1 MQKRFVVFNVFLL
14 VIAVAALITVGVVML
29 TSTGA
34 YAQDN
39 KGDPNFYFSRQLMWL
54 CIGAGAGVLAALI
67 DYRWM
72 EKRWWILYVI
82 AAALL
87 AITLVPH
94 IGKKIN
100 GSRRWLGVGGFTL
113 QPSEFAKLAV
123 LVTLAWWYSREKMQ
137 PREFLRGFVYPLGLV
152 LVLVGLIVPE
162 VDLGTSTLLLC
173 TTMVLMFVAGA
184 RAPFLALSAAMVVG
198 ALALAIWLM
207 PQRLDRLMAFLHP
220 DDPRYAKEV
229 YQQAHGLLAFGSGGF
244 SGLGLGNGRE
254 KHSYLPYAHT
264 DFILPAAGEELG
276 LVCTLLIVLC
286 FLIMLVSGT
295 VIALRAS
302 DRFGRLLGVGIVMLL
317 ALQAAMNMG
326 VTTMLLPNKGL
337 PLPFISY
344 GGSSLAFCLVSIGI
358 LVSIYRRGF
367 GERPDPE
374 GVQFDVKIRRRNTP
388 RI

>member
-82 AAALL
+82 AAGLL

-123 LVTLAWWYSREKMQ
+123 LVTLAWWYSRENMQ
-137 PREFLRGFVYPLGLV
+137 PREFLRGFAYPLAIV
-152 LVLVGLIVPE
+152 LFIVALIAPE
-162 VDLGTSTLLLC
+162 IDLGTSTLLLC
-173 TTMVLMFVAGA
+173 TTLMVMFVAGT
-184 RAPFLALSAAMVVG
+184 RLPYLGMLAVAGVS
-198 ALALAIWLM
+198 ALALAI
-207 PQRLDRLMAFLHP
+207 RLLPERTGRFLAFLDP
-220 DDPRYAKEV
+220 DKYPTEA
-229 YQQAHGLLAFGSGGF
+229 YQQVHGLTAFGSGGVM
-244 SGLGLGNGRE
+244 GLGLGNGRE
-254 KHSYLPYAHT
+254 KFSYLPFAHT
-264 DFILPAAGEELG
+264 DFILPVVGEELG
-276 LVCTLLIVLC
+276 LVCTLTVVLC
-286 FLIMLVSGT
+286 FLVVLVSGT
-295 VIALRAS
+295 VIAMRAS
-302 DRFGRLLGVGIVMLL
+302 DRFGRLLGAGIVMLI
-317 ALQAAMNMG
+317 AIQAAMNIG

-374 GVQFDVKIRRRNTP
+374 GLQFNVKFRKRKTP

>member
-1 MQKRFVVFNVFLL
+1 MQKRFVFLNVFLL
-14 VIAVAALITVGVVML
+14 VIAVAALTTVGVVML

-39 KGDPNFYFSRQLMWL
+39 KGDPTYYLTHQLTWL
-54 CIGAGAGVLAALI
+54 GVGVVMCLAAALI

-72 EKRWWILYVI
+72 EKRWWLFYAG
-82 AAALL
+82 AAVLL
-87 AITLVPH
+87 ACCFVP
-94 IGKKIN
+94 GLGRRIN
-100 GSRRWLGVGGFTL
+100 GSRRWIGAAGQTL

-123 LVTLAWWYSREKMQ
+123 LVTLAWWYSRKEMQ
-137 PREFLRGFVYPLGLV
+137 PREFLRGFVYPLAIV
-152 LVLVGLIVPE
+152 MVIVALIVPE

-184 RAPFLALSAAMVVG
+184 RIPYLGISAGIGIG

-207 PQRLDRLMAFLHP
+207 PQRTDRFLAFLHP
-220 DDPRYAKEV
+220 ELHAKDA
-229 YQQAHGLLAFGSGGF
+229 YQQVHGLIAFGSGGIT
-244 SGLGLGNGRE
+244 GLGLGNGRE
-254 KHSYLPYAHT
+254 KYSYLPYAHT
-264 DFILPAAGEELG
+264 DFILPAVGEELG
-276 LVCTLLIVLC
+276 LVCTLTIIGCFLIVL
-286 FLIMLVSGT
+286 VAGT
-295 VIALRAS
+295 VIAMRAS
-302 DRFGRLLGVGIVMLL
+302 DRFGRLLGTGIVMLI
-317 ALQAAMNMG
+317 ALQAAMNIG

-344 GGSSLAFCLVSIGI
+344 GGSSLAFCLASIGI

-374 GVQFDVKIRRRNTP
+374 GLRFDLKFRKRKTP

>member
-14 VIAVAALITVGVVML
+14 VLAVAALLTIGIVML
-29 TSTGA
+29 TSTGP

-39 KGDPNFYFSRQLMWL
+39 KGDPNYYFSRQLMWL
-54 CIGAGAGVLAALI
+54 CIGAGACVLAALI

-72 EKRWWILYVI
+72 EKRWWIFYVL
-82 AAALL
+82 AAVLL
-87 AITLVPH
+87 AFCLLK
-94 IGKKIN
+94 GKRIN
-100 GSRRWLGVGGFTL
+100 GSRRWIGIGGFTL

-137 PREFLRGFVYPLGLV
+137 PREFLRGFVYPLGIVLFLV
-152 LVLVGLIVPE
+152 ALIVPE

-184 RAPFLALSAAMVVG
+184 RVPYLGLSAGLGVA
-198 ALALAIWLM
+198 ALGLAIWLM
-207 PQRLDRLMAFLHP
+207 PQRLDRLMAFLRP
-220 DDPRYAKEV
+220 DDPKYAKEV
-229 YQQAHGLLAFGSGGF
+229 YQQAHGLIAFGSGGF

-254 KHSYLPYAHT
+254 KFSYLPYAHT

-276 LVCTLLIVLC
+276 LTCTLIIVLC
-286 FLIMLVSGT
+286 FLIVLVSGT
-295 VIALRAS
+295 VVAMRAS
-302 DRFGRLLGVGIVMLL
+302 DRFGRLLGVGIVMLI
-317 ALQAAMNMG
+317 ALQAAMNVG
-326 VTTMLLPNKGL
+326 VVTMCLPNKGL

-344 GGSSLAFCLVSIGI
+344 GGSSLAFCLGSIGI

-367 GERPDPE
+367 GEKPDPD
-374 GVQFDVKIRRRNTP
+374 GVQFEVRFRQRKTP